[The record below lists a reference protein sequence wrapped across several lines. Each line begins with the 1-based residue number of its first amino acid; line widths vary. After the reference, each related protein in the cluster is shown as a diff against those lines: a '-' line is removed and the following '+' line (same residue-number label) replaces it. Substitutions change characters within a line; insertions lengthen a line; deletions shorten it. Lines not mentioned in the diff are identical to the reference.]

1 MNNLANNH
9 NDNKPK
15 KTIKIATNFP
25 SSLNTLQSTKHLIE
39 DGYILEVISEAELKE
54 KYQIT
59 CNDALKEGLVDVS
72 ISNNYHTMNSYNDFS
87 ATDEETKLT
96 MVQPFFHPR
105 YGLYVHQ
112 KNPLKLQSVEDVKKH
127 KNLRL
132 LFAPFN
138 DLFAAPCDF
147 SRSLLLLNNLKLVK
161 IDEEVIK
168 AKGYNLNLD
177 DIENIYNLDFVKTNN
192 LFKVVELFADPTKYD
207 LSINCPG
214 FMRKNPDFKRIGTVS
229 PEEQEN
235 NIVFS
240 SYAIILASRKNNQDD
255 EKVQAVKRFLK
266 HEKVQK
272 TMFEAGGPG
281 KDYVMVQN
289 PDKLKADILANFE
302 Q

>member
-1 MNNLANNH
+1 MNNPVDNH
-9 NDNKPK
+9 NYNKSK
-15 KTIKIATNFP
+15 KNIKIATNFP
-25 SSLNTLQSTKHLIE
+25 SSLNTLERTKHLIE
-39 DGYILEVISEAELKE
+39 NDYILEVISESELKE

-72 ISNNYHTMNSYNDFS
+72 ISNNYHTMNSYNNFTS
-87 ATDEETKLT
+87 TDQENKLT

-112 KNPLKLQSVEDVKKH
+112 KNPLKIQSVEDVKKH

-168 AKGYNLNLD
+168 NKGYSLNLS
-177 DIENIYNLDFVKTNN
+177 DIENIYDLNFVKTNN

-214 FMRKNPDFKRIGTVS
+214 FMRKNPFFKRIGTVS
-229 PEEQEN
+229 LDEQEN

-240 SYAIILASRKNNQDD
+240 SYAIILASRKNNEHD
-255 EKVQAVKRFLK
+255 EKVQAVKKFLK
-266 HEKVQK
+266 HAQVQK
-272 TMFEAGGPG
+272 IMFEAGGPG
-281 KDYVMVQN
+281 QDYVMVQN
-289 PDKLKADILANFE
+289 PDKLKEEILANFE
-302 Q
+302 K